1 MKHHVT
7 IKKIIASSMTILFA
21 TSIVSSLNVFHVS
34 AEKEDI
40 VYAKGAVLDN
50 EVYSTELFVD
60 ASLNDVSNLPAV
72 IDLTD
77 QFPIPGNQGQQNS
90 CSAWAVA
97 YAAKSQQESKEY
109 GWSLRNEDDSL
120 NKNTCFSPAFIY
132 NSLNGGNDSG
142 ISPSAAMDFIVTN
155 GVCTLKDMPYHSSDH
170 KTKPTESQKRRASN
184 FKADGFM
191 TISGID
197 QIKYQLSEGNGVV
210 ITTKVYSDFEN
221 ISDKV
226 NRYNPV
232 YDQIDSNEDTNDY
245 HTICLIGYDDNYP
258 TSTGKGAFKFINSWG
273 TGWGIKDEKS
283 GIGGYGYYS
292 YDMFTDKDNDTSS
305 EGLVLVDSTQH
316 YKNYSDVIKTLQEV
330 NIYSDPELTNNIG
343 TLEESKIVWVDDYI
357 EANNGNPPVF
367 KIENGYITAKKEA
380 VLQLNLSCTTIYN
393 EPLSIAEIGVFELGK
408 SIEGARLRF
417 TYISGSETDEG
428 IVGLAARAN
437 DDNWTWLQ
445 HSPSSV
451 STLKS
456 EGMGVESVVEMTY
469 DEFEALVN
477 VEETDLRSYVFQDWG
492 LQEGSNFKIEL
503 IAPIVTEVTE
513 VYNSSIGLAKFSPYE
528 LGKSI
533 NDSLI
538 RFTYISNKP
547 LNSGAITF
555 RGLKADINAVGEI
568 AKGNLYSRGEGKEV
582 IATFTYK
589 DLIEY
594 LGFSDDISYI
604 EIQNWALKRGTN
616 LKIELISPVK
626 PEIVNVLH
634 DEVIT
639 STYSNNAKLSPYELG
654 KNIDDSLI
662 RITFTSGNNVDYQV
676 FGVSGKDNDL
686 EWVNHKAIIYSKGM
700 GKETVLIFSYD
711 DFVEYMGIGDDLYF
725 FTFQNMGLKTD
736 SHLKIELITPKR
748 ITSVRE
754 YYNSENPKYGTS
766 TTRRFSPYSLGK
778 EKEGVKV
785 RITYIANLDSEYQV
799 LGVYGDNTYA
809 GEELVQAKKAF
820 FSKGAGKQSVYV
832 FDYADFVTYL
842 GIGDKYSFFWFYNW
856 GVESY
861 KVEVFTYPI
870 VENYT

>member
-7 IKKIIASSMTILFA
+7 LKKMIASSMTILLA
-21 TSIVSSLNVFHVS
+21 TSIVSSLNVFQVS
-34 AEKEDI
+34 AKKEDI
-40 VYAKGAVLDN
+40 VHATEAVLDN
-50 EVYSTELFVD
+50 EVYSTELFID
-60 ASLNDVSNLPAV
+60 TSFYDVSNLPPV

-77 QFPIPGNQGQQNS
+77 QFPIPGDQGQQNN
-90 CSAWAVA
+90 CSAWAVV
-97 YAAKSQQESKEY
+97 YALKSQQESKEH
-109 GWSLRNEDDSL
+109 GWSLYDSKEEDGV
-120 NKNTCFSPAFIY
+120 NKNTCFSPEYVF
-132 NSLNGGNDSG
+132 NLLSVNGREITPNV
-142 ISPSAAMDFIVTN
+142 AMDFIVKN
-155 GVCTLKDMPYHSSDH
+155 GVCPLACMDYNDSD
-170 KTKPTESQKRRASN
+170 SDDLRKRVASN

-191 TISGID
+191 TVFGID

-210 ITTKVYSDFEN
+210 ITTKTYNDFNN
-221 ISDKV
+221 ISDKE
-226 NRYNPV
+226 NQYNPV

-258 TSTGKGAFKFINSWG
+258 TASGKGAFKFINSWG
-273 TGWGIKDEKS
+273 TGWGVKDKNS

-292 YDMFTDKDNDTSS
+292 YDMFTDERNLTSS

-316 YKNYSDVIKTLQEV
+316 HKYYSDAIKTLQEV

-343 TLEESKIVWVDDYI
+343 TLEESQIVWVDDYI

-380 VLQLNLSCTTIYN
+380 VLQLNSSFTTIYN
-393 EPLSIAEIGVFELGK
+393 ETLSIAEIGVFELGK
-408 SIEGARLRF
+408 SIEGAKLRF
-417 TYISGSETDEG
+417 TYTSGSETDEG

-445 HSPSSV
+445 HSPSDV

-456 EGMGVESVVEMTY
+456 EGIGVESVVEMTY

-477 VEETDLRSYVFQDWG
+477 VEETNIRSYVFQDWG

-503 IAPIVTEVTE
+503 IAPIGTEVTE
-513 VYNSSIGLAKFSPYE
+513 VYNSSIGLVKFSPYE

-533 NDSLI
+533 DNSLI
-538 RFTYISNKP
+538 RFTYTSNKP

-555 RGLKADINAVGEI
+555 TGLKADINAVGEI

-700 GKETVLIFSYD
+700 GKETVLTFSYD

-748 ITSVRE
+748 ITSAGE

-785 RITYIANLDSEYQV
+785 RITYIANFDSEYQV

-809 GEELVQAKKAF
+809 GEELVQAQKAF
-820 FSKGAGKQSVYV
+820 FSKGVGKQSVYV
-832 FDYADFVTYL
+832 FDYSDFVTYL
-842 GIGDKYSFFWFYNW
+842 GIGDNYTFFKFYNW

-861 KVEVFTYPI
+861 KVEIFTYPI
-870 VENYT
+870 VKNYT